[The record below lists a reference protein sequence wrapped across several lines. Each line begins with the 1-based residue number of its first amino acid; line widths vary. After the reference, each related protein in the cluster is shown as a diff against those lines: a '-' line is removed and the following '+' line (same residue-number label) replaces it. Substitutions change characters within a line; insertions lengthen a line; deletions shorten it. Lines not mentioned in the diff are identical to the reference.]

1 MIEVQLAAHNE
12 NILEIIS
19 TQDDVKIGEFD
30 RKKNLLEL
38 DPVSL
43 SEANTIMEMINMQ
56 VEYFSNDEP
65 EEIGEAY

>member
-30 RKKNLLEL
+30 RKQNLLEL

-43 SEANTIMEMINMQ
+43 SEANTIVEMINMQ